1 MSLYQRLHETAP
13 GAPSAAGA
21 GRDPL
26 LDELRQR
33 VHGLLIDELGPLLYD
48 RRVGE
53 DELSAH
59 LQEQLRVILGRERIP
74 LSTSDREQLLQD
86 VADDILG
93 YGPIDA
99 LLKDPDVTE
108 VMVNGPGRVYVER
121 AGKLT
126 LTGATF
132 ADEAHL
138 RRIIEKIV
146 AQVGRRVDEATPMV
160 DARLPDGSRVNAII
174 PPLAIGGPFL
184 TIRKF
189 AKDPFTVDDLIGFG
203 TFSPETARFLE
214 ACVKGRLNII
224 VSGGTG
230 TGKTT
235 ALNVLSSFIPADERV
250 VTIEDA
256 KELQLRQDHVLA
268 LEARPP
274 NVEGKGEVRIR
285 DLVRN
290 ALRMRPDRIVVG
302 ECRGGEALDM
312 LQAMNTGHDGSL
324 TTVHANTPR
333 DSLSRIET
341 MVLMAGMELPVR
353 AIREQMASAIDVIVQ
368 LARLRD
374 GSRRVTHVSEVQGM
388 EGDVIVLQDLFL
400 FDYAMGVDT
409 DGHVR
414 GTLKSTGIRPKF
426 AEKLAD
432 HGIRLGAELFAGDGL
447 GRRLSA
453 RR

>member
-1 MSLYQRLHETAP
+1 MSLYQRLHEAP
-13 GAPSAAGA
+13 ADSSPGA

-33 VHGLLIDELGPLLYD
+33 VHHLLIDELGPLLYD
-48 RRVGE
+48 RRVSE
-53 DELSAH
+53 DELSH
-59 LQEQLRVILGRERIP
+59 QLQEQLKLILSRERIP
-74 LSTSDREQLLQD
+74 LSGTDRAQLVQD
-86 VADDILG
+86 VTDDVLG
-93 YGPIDA
+93 YGPIDG

-108 VMVNGPGRVYVER
+108 VMVNGPGRIYVER
-121 AGKLT
+121 GGKIT
-126 LTGATF
+126 PAPVRF

-146 AQVGRRVDEATPMV
+146 AQVGRRVDEANPMV
-160 DARLPDGSRVNAII
+160 DARLPDGSRVNAVL

-189 AKDPFTVDDLIGFG
+189 AKDPFTVDDLINFG

-214 ACVKGRLNII
+214 ACVQGRLNII

-235 ALNVLSSFIPADERV
+235 ALNVLSSFIPDDERV
-250 VTIEDA
+250 VTVEDA

-268 LEARPP
+268 LESRPP

-341 MVLMAGMELPVR
+341 MVLMAGMDLPVR
-353 AIREQMASAIDVIVQ
+353 AIREQMASAIDLIVQ
-368 LARLRD
+368 LTRLRD

-388 EGDVIVLQDLFL
+388 EGDIIVLQDLFL
-400 FDYAMGVDT
+400 FDFAMGVDP
-409 DGHVR
+409 DGRFR

-426 AEKLAD
+426 AEKLTD
-432 HGIRLGAELFAGDGL
+432 HGIRLGPELFAGDGF
-447 GRRLSA
+447 A
-453 RR
+453 RRGAGALR

>member
-74 LSTSDREQLLQD
+74 LSTSDREQLLQ
-86 VADDILG
+86 
-93 YGPIDA
+93 
-99 LLKDPDVTE
+99 DVTE

-189 AKDPFTVDDLIGFG
+189 AKDPFTVD
-203 TFSPETARFLE
+203 
-214 ACVKGRLNII
+214 
-224 VSGGTG
+224 
-230 TGKTT
+230 
-235 ALNVLSSFIPADERV
+235 
-250 VTIEDA
+250 
-256 KELQLRQDHVLA
+256 
-268 LEARPP
+268 
-274 NVEGKGEVRIR
+274 
-285 DLVRN
+285 
-290 ALRMRPDRIVVG
+290 
-302 ECRGGEALDM
+302 
-312 LQAMNTGHDGSL
+312 
-324 TTVHANTPR
+324 
-333 DSLSRIET
+333 
-341 MVLMAGMELPVR
+341 
-353 AIREQMASAIDVIVQ
+353 
-368 LARLRD
+368 
-374 GSRRVTHVSEVQGM
+374 
-388 EGDVIVLQDLFL
+388 
-400 FDYAMGVDT
+400 
-409 DGHVR
+409 
-414 GTLKSTGIRPKF
+414 
-426 AEKLAD
+426 
-432 HGIRLGAELFAGDGL
+432 
-447 GRRLSA
+447 
-453 RR
+453 

>member
-21 GRDPL
+21 GSDPL

-224 VSGGTG
+224 VSGG
-230 TGKTT
+230 
-235 ALNVLSSFIPADERV
+235 
-250 VTIEDA
+250 
-256 KELQLRQDHVLA
+256 
-268 LEARPP
+268 
-274 NVEGKGEVRIR
+274 
-285 DLVRN
+285 
-290 ALRMRPDRIVVG
+290 
-302 ECRGGEALDM
+302 
-312 LQAMNTGHDGSL
+312 
-324 TTVHANTPR
+324 
-333 DSLSRIET
+333 
-341 MVLMAGMELPVR
+341 
-353 AIREQMASAIDVIVQ
+353 
-368 LARLRD
+368 
-374 GSRRVTHVSEVQGM
+374 
-388 EGDVIVLQDLFL
+388 
-400 FDYAMGVDT
+400 
-409 DGHVR
+409 
-414 GTLKSTGIRPKF
+414 
-426 AEKLAD
+426 
-432 HGIRLGAELFAGDGL
+432 
-447 GRRLSA
+447 
-453 RR
+453 